1 MEIFYHRLSNLLWGG
16 IVLLLVVLAVY
27 VSLGRLVTANLG
39 AYQTAILQELNVR
52 IPFNVEAERVSGE
65 WHSFTPVIVLTGLRI
80 SVPDGPEAPLELT
93 EGRVGL
99 DVWNSLRTGSLQVT
113 RLILDDLTLRGEL
126 GADGRFRLLGFG
138 GGAGETD
145 TWAREFLRNAEQVVL
160 RRNLLRLGLP
170 GGEVR
175 ELDLDLS
182 LTRRGSRR
190 SLEAKLGST
199 RGTDI
204 AVLARGLGDPFEPG
218 LFEGDLYLQVR
229 TADLGAVKAMFA
241 GGAPPVWAEGRVDAE
256 FWLTW
261 DRGVPSVEGRVEA
274 GDLLVTPTGGGWQLP
289 MQRVAFAASV
299 ARDREHWTLYAS
311 DVEVETDATALQLP
325 RVQIDAWG
333 RALRLRAS
341 EVALAP
347 AASIAANLEALP
359 ESLREVIVALAPR
372 GELSALQFSLGDFQ
386 RPADDWEVE
395 ANFEGL
401 AVDSWRGAPGAR
413 SARGHVQLGAGGGE
427 VIVDSEGLQLEFPGV
442 YREPLHFDELHGTL
456 HLDWD
461 SSAVNLKSRLITAHG
476 EEGRARALFALAI
489 PLEPTATGIEMSL
502 LVGLRDSHPTYR
514 VKYVPYVLNQG
525 LRDWLAASIGDG
537 DIEEGAFLWRGSLK
551 GSAGPLRTVQ
561 LAFNVTDTW
570 LEYHEDWPGV
580 TVEEGIVLID
590 DSRVSVWAD
599 RARVIDS
606 AVENL
611 SVETWLDSESRVALA
626 VRGGISGPAAD
637 GLAVLN
643 DSPLTDIV
651 GGAFTDWSLEGGLET
666 ELALHLKLGDNPPPP
681 VVDID
686 TRWRD
691 VDLRIMPGNLP
702 VESLNGEFSYS
713 SENGFTSRA
722 LAGVL
727 WGRTVNARLEQ
738 RHAGAAYDP
747 SSSTVE
753 VQVATDVAMSD
764 VRDWLGLAPLG
775 FASGEATAS
784 VGVRVAPGE
793 APVLTVASAVKEVAL
808 DLPDPWRKAPG
819 TPADFRLEMPLGD
832 AGAPMRLSLDDQLQL
847 DLLLAGGELAGG
859 SLGVR
864 VEPTAVRDGVFHI
877 SGHAGLLQADQW
889 LDFVAQ
895 YLGGGDLLSPPGGGA
910 AADTAP
916 DGDVSQVTGGGPP
929 LNIVIERLFARELVF
944 MDRNFGE
951 GEVSLALDAAGWG
964 LSVDADWLQGEM
976 YVAADTAVPSRVEVA
991 MLDLA
996 GLPESAPGGEA
1007 PPEEPAQ
1014 EPAPA
1019 PGWALPPLDVTLAQI
1034 VDGERSLGAV
1044 SFTLSGDGPL
1054 LNADNIRGELARVRL
1069 QESSPGQ
1076 LTWPARRGGVHQPER
1091 TFRLRRYR
1099 GGARVLRVR
1108 THCRD
1113 PRRRGSHG
1121 PEVAGFAGG
1130 LHAAHRWRLAG
1141 GGHGRGKFPQCPLR
1155 RRGSAAGCQHP
1166 QPCGYRAAAQPVPHV
1181 RVGYS
1186 LRQCHRRGLF
1196 PRGHHRGAP
1205 ARYRGRIEFPLQ
1217 RRLRRRQREPERGTG
1232 RDAAGGEKPALGCGA
1247 GGEPARRGWRL
1258 RREQD
1263 FRQADEPALLGGLP
1277 YRRFLGRPG
1286 GEFRPHLRRHLATGA
1301 HAARGGDRSRRGGT
1315 GAGCGS
1321 GNRRGRG
1328 RPARC
1333 ERCAAGARRRWPSA
1347 RAVRGLRQLPQVTE
1361 QLAAGGGRPALAL
1374 LAPLLAQELAQVLPV
1389 RARPA

>member
-1076 LTWPARRGGVHQPER
+1076 LTWQRGVGEYTSLKGRFAFDDIGEVLEYFGYERIVETRDGAVAMDLKWPGSPADF
-1091 TFRLRRYR
+1091 TL
-1099 GGARVLRVR
+1099 L
-1108 THCRD
+1108 T
-1113 PRRRGSHG
+1113 
-1121 PEVAGFAGG
+1121 
-1130 LHAAHRWRLAG
+1130 G
-1141 GGHGRGKFPQCPLR
+1141 GG
-1155 RRGSAAGCQHP
+1155 
-1166 QPCGYRAAAQPVPHV
+1166 
-1181 RVGYS
+1181 S
-1186 LRQCHRRGLF
+1186 LE
-1196 PRGHHRGAP
+1196 A
-1205 ARYRGRIEFPLQ
+1205 
-1217 RRLRRRQREPERGTG
+1217 
-1232 RDAAGGEKPALGCGA
+1232 DMGA
-1247 GGEPARRGWRL
+1247 GS
-1258 RREQD
+1258 
-1263 FRQADEPALLGGLP
+1263 
-1277 YRRFLGRPG
+1277 FLSAP
-1286 GEFRPHLRRHLATGA
+1286 
-1301 HAARGGDRSRRGGT
+1301 
-1315 GAGCGS
+1315 S
-1321 GNRRGRG
+1321 G
-1328 RPARC
+1328 
-1333 ERCAAGARRRWPSA
+1333 AAGA
-1347 RAVRGLRQLPQVTE
+1347 LRVVSILNLVDIVQRLSLSHMFESGIPFDSVTGEVYFHEGTIEVPQLDIEGGSSFRFSGVSDVGNESLSGELVATLPVAKNLPWVAA
-1361 QLAAGGGRPALAL
+1361 LAAS
-1374 LAPLLAQELAQVLPV
+1374 LPV
-1389 RARPA
+1389 AAGVFVVSKIFDKQMNRLSSAVYRIDGSWDDPVVSFDRIFDDTSQPVLTRPGEATAPAGEEPAQAADPVTGEGEVDLPGASDAPPAPAGDGPQPEPSEVSASSLR

>member
-1 MEIFYHRLSNLLWGG
+1 LEIFYHRLSNLLWGG

-1076 LTWPARRGGVHQPER
+1076 LTWQRGVGEYTSLKGRFAFDDIGEVLEYFGYERIVETRDGAVAMDLKWPGSPADF
-1091 TFRLRRYR
+1091 TL
-1099 GGARVLRVR
+1099 L
-1108 THCRD
+1108 T
-1113 PRRRGSHG
+1113 
-1121 PEVAGFAGG
+1121 
-1130 LHAAHRWRLAG
+1130 G
-1141 GGHGRGKFPQCPLR
+1141 GG
-1155 RRGSAAGCQHP
+1155 
-1166 QPCGYRAAAQPVPHV
+1166 
-1181 RVGYS
+1181 S
-1186 LRQCHRRGLF
+1186 LE
-1196 PRGHHRGAP
+1196 A
-1205 ARYRGRIEFPLQ
+1205 
-1217 RRLRRRQREPERGTG
+1217 
-1232 RDAAGGEKPALGCGA
+1232 DMGA
-1247 GGEPARRGWRL
+1247 GS
-1258 RREQD
+1258 
-1263 FRQADEPALLGGLP
+1263 
-1277 YRRFLGRPG
+1277 FLSAP
-1286 GEFRPHLRRHLATGA
+1286 
-1301 HAARGGDRSRRGGT
+1301 
-1315 GAGCGS
+1315 S
-1321 GNRRGRG
+1321 G
-1328 RPARC
+1328 
-1333 ERCAAGARRRWPSA
+1333 AAGA
-1347 RAVRGLRQLPQVTE
+1347 LRVVSILNLVDIVQRLSLSHMFESGIPFDSVTGEVYFHEGTIEVPQLDIEGGSSFRFSGVSDVGNESLSGELVATLPVAKNLPWVAA
-1361 QLAAGGGRPALAL
+1361 LAAS
-1374 LAPLLAQELAQVLPV
+1374 LPV
-1389 RARPA
+1389 AAGVFVVSKIFDKQMNRLSSAVYRIDGSWDDPVVSFDRIFDDTSQPVLTRPGEATAPAGEEPAQAADPVTGEGEVDLPGASDAPPAPAGDGPQPEPSEVSASSLR